1 MSVDQQTASQEMSE
15 RIAQT
20 LFSTVAKDLGVL
32 PEQVFAEYGP
42 KSVLTSAD
50 ATRTADGK
58 LQAKQLFTGKQ
69 TDALH
74 MTSKVFD
81 GDLASFMLNA
91 KDSER
96 FVIRT
101 PLSSATANL
110 LGQLGIPTDDVEIQI
125 TSDRRAHPYNSG
137 HALSA
142 DNWLDALNLPAEATS
157 AKVEKTFRDGQAIS
171 LQKVGSDGKPL
182 EAIYVVTHNPN
193 CKDAKTRL
201 NFVTA
206 YPTGEKPSK
215 PDVAT
220 AREVARS
227 DFKSR
232 HMRDSMPKRAYDAAQ
247 KRAVGFESV
256 SETVSRSTKSKQGFP
271 QGTIGEWFP
280 DVRAIATWTG
290 ANRST
295 FLHETGHMF
304 LDMRTRI
311 AVKLKAKK
319 DSGVELTKG
328 EQHLLDSLEATMK
341 WLGTD
346 LDSFSKMS
354 VD

>member
-1 MSVDQQTASQEMSE
+1 MARYRLDFFSKMSVDQQTASQEMSE

-58 LQAKQLFTGKQ
+58 LQVTSDRAKQLFTGKQ

-110 LGQLGIPTDDVEIQI
+110 LGQLGIPADDVEIQI

-137 HALSA
+137 HNLTPQ
-142 DNWLDALNLPAEATS
+142 DWLDALNMPAEAETAGI
-157 AKVEKTFRDGQAIS
+157 AKGTAKRGNETAIFLERQMNPVASSKAFIGLLITKTGKTQRRD
-171 LQKVGSDGKPL
+171 LVL
-182 EAIYVVTHNPN
+182 
-193 CKDAKTRL
+193 
-201 NFVTA
+201 
-206 YPTGEKPSK
+206 
-215 PDVAT
+215 
-220 AREVARS
+220 
-227 DFKSR
+227 
-232 HMRDSMPKRAYDAAQ
+232 
-247 KRAVGFESV
+247 
-256 SETVSRSTKSKQGFP
+256 
-271 QGTIGEWFP
+271 
-280 DVRAIATWTG
+280 
-290 ANRST
+290 
-295 FLHETGHMF
+295 
-304 LDMRTRI
+304 
-311 AVKLKAKK
+311 
-319 DSGVELTKG
+319 
-328 EQHLLDSLEATMK
+328 
-341 WLGTD
+341 
-346 LDSFSKMS
+346 
-354 VD
+354 